1 MIDVERLYRE
11 HGGYLRNIMRKRFS
25 CTSVADALIEDACAE
40 AWLIA
45 WRHRETIDDTRPLA
59 WLVVVATH
67 ELFALLRKRRNET
80 DERGSEPFTNVG
92 DPELAFEAR
101 EALEA
106 LSGLKPQQREALGL
120 RAGGYSYEEI
130 QARTGRTYTWVNRH
144 VSEGKRALRAVV
156 AGAPS

>member
-11 HGGYLRNIMRKRFS
+11 HARYLRNIMRRRFS
-25 CTSVADALIEDACAE
+25 RTSVPDALIEDACAE

-45 WRHRETIDDTRPLA
+45 WRYRETIDDARPLA

-67 ELFALLRKRRNET
+67 ELFALLRKLRNET
-80 DERGSEPFTNVG
+80 DDGGVEPFTNVG
-92 DPELAFEAR
+92 DPELAFETR

-106 LSGLKPQQREALGL
+106 LSSLKPQQREALGL
-120 RAGGYSYEEI
+120 RAGGFSYEEI
-130 QARTGRTYTWVNRH
+130 QALTGRTYTWVNRH
-144 VSEGKRALRAVV
+144 VSEGKRALHAAV